1 MSHHRSMLP
10 FVILLSALFSAPTYS
25 QEENSEDQRV
35 EKISVTGSFI
45 KKIDVQGIAP
55 LESISN
61 EEFTKRGAVEIGDV
75 FRETPA
81 FESVY
86 SDGGHVRFRGQH
98 AGNVLILLNG
108 LRMPKLDG
116 GYYTSIR
123 DLPTAAI
130 GQVEMLKDSGSAT
143 YGSDAMS
150 GVINFKTK
158 TDYDGAEI
166 QTGFSRAEMT
176 SQGFQQNYSATY
188 GKNFSRGNIMGVVQ
202 FEKTKAVTEF
212 ELGSYTTRT
221 DRYSNAKVSDVN
233 LGDPDGNPNPREAG
247 GTCIDGSAGP
257 CETNPLFY
265 QQHRPDNHDI
275 STLLTGSYEFDNFN
289 VSFLGLYN
297 RNETTSL
304 SSPQSVRWIDDIN
317 TSIAGGD
324 LQTTRYN
331 SYLSGSGNLEVNGSF
346 EQELGDYVT
355 EKTRET
361 FSFQGRAGGYFGSS
375 DWGWEVQ
382 SGVSI
387 ADSEA
392 TVVSGEANQNILKD
406 LVESGDFLL
415 DAPVGQRS
423 NVDSAKINPT
433 YRNNSFLFQTRA
445 MITGD
450 VYNLGDL
457 YSGGGYV
464 SMAAGVEIQ
473 KEDFEFDNDTSLSNG
488 AALAQTSAN
497 FEGGRDIKSAFA
509 EFSISPLESLEVS
522 LAGRFDEYSDMG
534 STFNP
539 KLGLS
544 YRPADFVLFRSSVG
558 TGFRAPGITDVYSRE
573 TTGIQG
579 FNDGVTGDFG
589 YYNVTEF
596 NDTNLDPEEAL
607 TYNFG
612 TVIQPFKNVTFL
624 IDQWN
629 YEGENVITSIDADD
643 FTDIENRS
651 GTEALDGLGVVINRD
666 GSGNIT
672 SMRIPNVVNVG
683 KRTLRGLDT
692 QLDIKY
698 NIFGD
703 YELKFGSNLMYIFE
717 RTDEGIM
724 YETKREY
731 QSTWKNRTYLS
742 MYNQTHFARL
752 SLLTVSR
759 DRQGQFSRNEIEIP
773 SYHELDFSYSYTWK
787 WGGKLNFTVKNLM
800 NSRPQ
805 PNSNFDPIRYGYLSQ
820 SQSSFS
826 PLRRRYYLGYT
837 HTF

>member
-1 MSHHRSMLP
+1 MSNHRSMLP
-10 FVILLSALFSAPTYS
+10 FVILLSALFSAPAHS
-25 QEENSEDQRV
+25 QDESTEDQKV

-212 ELGSYTTRT
+212 ELGSYTNRT
-221 DRYSNAKVSDVN
+221 DDYSNSKVSSADLDNDRNLDV
-233 LGDPDGNPNPREAG
+233 G

-304 SSPQSVRWIDDIN
+304 SNPQSVRWIDGTN
-317 TSIAGGD
+317 SSISGSD

-331 SYLSGSGNLEVNGSF
+331 SYLNGNGNLEVDGSF

-355 EKTRET
+355 EKIRET
-361 FSFQGRAGGYFGSS
+361 YSFQGRAGGYFGSS

-382 SGVSI
+382 SGISI

-415 DAPVGQRS
+415 DAPTGQRS

-445 MITGD
+445 MVTGD

-473 KEDFEFDNDTSLSNG
+473 KEDFEFDNDASLSNG

-497 FEGGRDIKSAFA
+497 FEGSRDIKSIFA

-522 LAGRFDEYSDMG
+522 LASRFDEYSDMG
-534 STFNP
+534 GTFNP

-544 YRPADFVLFRSSVG
+544 YRPADFILFRSSVG

-579 FNDGVTGDFG
+579 FTDGTNGQYGF
-589 YYNVTEF
+589 YNVTEF
-596 NDTNLDPEEAL
+596 NDTDLDPEEAL

-651 GTEALDGLGVVINRD
+651 GTEALDDLGVVINRD

-692 QLDIKY
+692 QLDIKF
-698 NIFGD
+698 NLFAD

-724 YETKREY
+724 YTEKRES
-731 QSTWKNRTYLS
+731 QKTWKNRTYLS

-800 NSRPQ
+800 NSRAQ
-805 PNSNFDPIRYGYLSQ
+805 PNKNYDPIRYGYLSQ
-820 SQSSFS
+820 AQSSFS
-826 PLRRRYYLGYT
+826 PLRRRYYVGYT

>member
-1 MSHHRSMLP
+1 MSNHRSMLP
-10 FVILLSALFSAPTYS
+10 FVILLSALFSAPAYS
-25 QEENSEDQRV
+25 QDESAEDQKV

-221 DRYSNAKVSDVN
+221 DDYSNSKVSSVDLNNDRNLDV
-233 LGDPDGNPNPREAG
+233 G

-297 RNETTSL
+297 RNKTTSL
-304 SSPQSVRWIDDIN
+304 SNPQSVNWIDDTS

-331 SYLSGSGNLEVNGSF
+331 SYLSDQGNLEVGGSF

-361 FSFQGRAGGYFGSS
+361 YSFQGRAGGYFGSS

-382 SGVSI
+382 SGISI

-415 DAPVGQRS
+415 DAAVGQRS
-423 NVDSAKINPT
+423 NVDSAKITPT

-445 MITGD
+445 MVTGD

-497 FEGGRDIKSAFA
+497 FEGGRDIKSIFA

-522 LAGRFDEYSDMG
+522 LASRFDEYSDMG
-534 STFNP
+534 GTFNP

-544 YRPADFVLFRSSVG
+544 YRPADFILFRSSVG

-579 FNDGVTGDFG
+579 FTDGTNGQYGF
-589 YYNVTEF
+589 YNVTEF

-651 GTEALDGLGVVINRD
+651 GTGALTDLGVVINRD

-692 QLDIKY
+692 QLDIKF
-698 NIFGD
+698 NLFAD

-724 YETKREY
+724 YAEKRES
-731 QSTWKNRTYLS
+731 QKTWKNRTYLS

-800 NSRPQ
+800 NSRAQ
-805 PNSNFDPIRYGYLSQ
+805 PNKNYDPIRYGYLSQ
-820 SQSSFS
+820 AQSSFS